1 LFLGVFSLIFEKSVE
16 CVIKDGKMQ
25 LIGIFLL
32 AGAVLEVLS
41 IVMMVKL
48 IGGMLTFALMV
59 LSFILGSYLIG
70 RNAGVSKVMLAGAL
84 LRGHGRMSLYQM
96 LWPVRIPVAGG
107 LLMIPGF
114 LSSVLA
120 LLLLLPLKGGKAQ
133 EPQGA
138 SPFFTQRQAAR
149 DDDVI
154 EGEFVVRS
162 DGGKRHQHQD
172 LLNPPQDKP

>member
-1 LFLGVFSLIFEKSVE
+1 
-16 CVIKDGKMQ
+16 MQ

-32 AGAVLEVLS
+32 AGVVLEVLS
-41 IVMMVKL
+41 IVMMVKW
-48 IGGMLTFALMV
+48 IGGMLTFALIV
-59 LSFILGSYLIG
+59 LSFVLGSYLIG

-133 EPQGA
+133 ESQGA

-162 DGGKRHQHQD
+162 DGGKGHQHQD

>member
-1 LFLGVFSLIFEKSVE
+1 
-16 CVIKDGKMQ
+16 MQ
-25 LIGIFLL
+25 LSGIFLL
-32 AGAVLEVLS
+32 AGVVLEVLS
-41 IVMMVKL
+41 IVLMVKW

>member
-1 LFLGVFSLIFEKSVE
+1 
-16 CVIKDGKMQ
+16 MQ

-48 IGGMLTFALMV
+48 IGGVLTFALMV
-59 LSFILGSYLIG
+59 LRFILGSYLIS
-70 RNAGVSKVMLAGAL
+70 RNAGVSKVMLAGVL

-133 EPQGA
+133 EQPQGA
-138 SPFFTQRQAAR
+138 SPFYTQRQTAR

-162 DGGKRHQHQD
+162 DGGKGYQHQD

>member
-1 LFLGVFSLIFEKSVE
+1 
-16 CVIKDGKMQ
+16 MQ

-48 IGGMLTFALMV
+48 IGGVLTFALMV
-59 LSFILGSYLIG
+59 LSFILGSYLIS
-70 RNAGVSKVMLAGAL
+70 RNAGVAKMLMAGAL
-84 LRGHGRMSLYQM
+84 LRGFGRVSLYQM

-120 LLLLLPLKGGKAQ
+120 LLLLLPLKGGQAQ

-138 SPFFTQRQAAR
+138 SPFCTQRQAAR

-162 DGGKRHQHQD
+162 DGSKRHQHQD

>member
-1 LFLGVFSLIFEKSVE
+1 
-16 CVIKDGKMQ
+16 MQ

-48 IGGMLTFALMV
+48 IGGVLTFALMV
-59 LSFILGSYLIG
+59 LSFIFGSYLIS
-70 RNAGVSKVMLAGAL
+70 RNAGVAKMLMAGAL
-84 LRGHGRMSLYQM
+84 LRGGGRVSFYQM

-138 SPFFTQRQAAR
+138 SPFYTQRQTAR

-162 DGGKRHQHQD
+162 DGGKGYQHQD

>member
-1 LFLGVFSLIFEKSVE
+1 
-16 CVIKDGKMQ
+16 MQ

-41 IVMMVKL
+41 IVLMVKL
-48 IGGMLTFALMV
+48 IGGVLTFALMV
-59 LSFILGSYLIG
+59 LSFIFGSYLIG
-70 RNAGVSKVMLAGAL
+70 RNTGVAKMLMAGVL
-84 LRGHGRMSLYQM
+84 LRGFGRVSFYQM

-120 LLLLLPLKGGKAQ
+120 LLLLLPLKGSKAQ

-138 SPFFTQRQAAR
+138 SPFYTQRQTAQ

-162 DGGKRHQHQD
+162 DGGKGYQHQD

>member
-1 LFLGVFSLIFEKSVE
+1 
-16 CVIKDGKMQ
+16 MQ

-162 DGGKRHQHQD
+162 DGDKRHQHQD
-172 LLNPPQDKP
+172 LLNPPQDKL

>member
-1 LFLGVFSLIFEKSVE
+1 
-16 CVIKDGKMQ
+16 MQ

-59 LSFILGSYLIG
+59 LSFILGSYLIS

-96 LWPVRIPVAGG
+96 FWPVRIPVAGG
-107 LLMIPGF
+107 LLMMPGL
-114 LSSVLA
+114 LSRVLA
-120 LLLLLPLKGGKAQ
+120 LLLLLPLKGGHAQ

-162 DGGKRHQHQD
+162 DGGKGYQHQD

>member
-1 LFLGVFSLIFEKSVE
+1 
-16 CVIKDGKMQ
+16 MQ

-41 IVMMVKL
+41 IVLMVKL
-48 IGGMLTFALMV
+48 MGGVLTFALMV
-59 LSFILGSYLIG
+59 LSFIFGSYLIS
-70 RNAGVSKVMLAGAL
+70 RNVGVAKMLMAGAL

-114 LSSVLA
+114 VSSVLA

-138 SPFFTQRQAAR
+138 SPFYTQRQTAR

-162 DGGKRHQHQD
+162 DGGKGYQHQD
-172 LLNPPQDKP
+172 LMNPPQDKP

>member
-1 LFLGVFSLIFEKSVE
+1 
-16 CVIKDGKMQ
+16 MQ

-41 IVMMVKL
+41 IVMMVKW

-120 LLLLLPLKGGKAQ
+120 LLLLLPLKGRPIADTEAGNA
-133 EPQGA
+133 A
-138 SPFFTQRQAAR
+138 VFSRTAPFSRQ
-149 DDDVI
+149 DEDGDII
-154 EGEFVVRS
+154 EGEYTVTS
-162 DGGKRHQHQD
+162 GNAQ
-172 LLNPPQDKP
+172 NPKQKYIEHKPD

>member
-1 LFLGVFSLIFEKSVE
+1 
-16 CVIKDGKMQ
+16 MQ

-41 IVMMVKL
+41 IVM
-48 IGGMLTFALMV
+48 
-59 LSFILGSYLIG
+59 
-70 RNAGVSKVMLAGAL
+70 
-84 LRGHGRMSLYQM
+84 
-96 LWPVRIPVAGG
+96 
-107 LLMIPGF
+107 
-114 LSSVLA
+114 
-120 LLLLLPLKGGKAQ
+120 KGGQAQ

-162 DGGKRHQHQD
+162 DGGKGYQHQD

>member
-1 LFLGVFSLIFEKSVE
+1 
-16 CVIKDGKMQ
+16 MQ

-41 IVMMVKL
+41 IVLMVKL

-120 LLLLLPLKGGKAQ
+120 LLLLLPLKGVKAQ

>member
-1 LFLGVFSLIFEKSVE
+1 MGVFSLIFEKSVE

-48 IGGMLTFALMV
+48 MGGMLTFALMV
-59 LSFILGSYLIG
+59 LSFIFGSYLIG

>member
-1 LFLGVFSLIFEKSVE
+1 
-16 CVIKDGKMQ
+16 MQ

-48 IGGMLTFALMV
+48 IGGVLTFALMV
-59 LSFILGSYLIG
+59 LSFILGSYLIS
-70 RNAGVSKVMLAGAL
+70 RNAGVSKVMLAGVL

-133 EPQGA
+133 EQPQGA
-138 SPFFTQRQAAR
+138 SPFYTQRQTAR

-162 DGGKRHQHQD
+162 DGGKGYQHQD

>member
-1 LFLGVFSLIFEKSVE
+1 
-16 CVIKDGKMQ
+16 MQ

-32 AGAVLEVLS
+32 AGVVLEVLS
-41 IVMMVKL
+41 IVLMVKW

>member
-1 LFLGVFSLIFEKSVE
+1 
-16 CVIKDGKMQ
+16 MQ

-48 IGGMLTFALMV
+48 IGGVLTFALMV
-59 LSFILGSYLIG
+59 LSFIFGSYLIS
-70 RNAGVSKVMLAGAL
+70 RNAGVSKVMLAGVL

-120 LLLLLPLKGGKAQ
+120 LLLLLPLKGGKAP

-138 SPFFTQRQAAR
+138 SPFFTQRQTAQ

-162 DGGKRHQHQD
+162 DGGKGYQHQD

>member
-1 LFLGVFSLIFEKSVE
+1 
-16 CVIKDGKMQ
+16 MQ

-48 IGGMLTFALMV
+48 IGGVLTFALMV
-59 LSFILGSYLIG
+59 LSFILGSYLIS

-114 LSSVLA
+114 VSSVLA

>member
-1 LFLGVFSLIFEKSVE
+1 
-16 CVIKDGKMQ
+16 MQ

-114 LSSVLA
+114 VSSVLA

-138 SPFFTQRQAAR
+138 SPFFTQRQTAR
-149 DDDVI
+149 NDDVI

-162 DGGKRHQHQD
+162 DGGKGYQHQD